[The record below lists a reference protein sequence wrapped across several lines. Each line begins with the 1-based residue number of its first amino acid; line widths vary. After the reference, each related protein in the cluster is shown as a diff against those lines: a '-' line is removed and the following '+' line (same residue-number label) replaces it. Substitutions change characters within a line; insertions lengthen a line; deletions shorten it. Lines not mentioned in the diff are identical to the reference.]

1 MFSNSVSKRVTDN
14 TRNRWTNIHLL
25 LNIMTVNHFTGSS
38 PRLTSWYLFKKK
50 RKWDQNNNIQC
61 IYVIMDQR
69 HWLQFIK
76 KSSVIFQK
84 KIKNNNNRSITVTVL
99 LLDCKYKMNLFY
111 LNKYLLKSIFLFL
124 NLDFHKIIRYQ
135 DIYWTIILFSEKSYF
150 FPLSLNHWHLQRLSI
165 MNARKV
171 EHAILQASRFLS
183 R

>member
-38 PRLTSWYLFKKK
+38 PRLTSWYLLKKK
-50 RKWDQNNNIQC
+50 ENEIKITTYNV
-61 IYVIMDQR
+61 YVIMDQR

-76 KSSVIFQK
+76 NSSVIF
-84 KIKNNNNRSITVTVL
+84 NNNNRSITVTVL

-171 EHAILQASRFLS
+171 EHAILQASQFLS

>member
-1 MFSNSVSKRVTDN
+1 
-14 TRNRWTNIHLL
+14 
-25 LNIMTVNHFTGSS
+25 MTVNHFTGSS

-76 KSSVIFQK
+76 NSSVIFQK
-84 KIKNNNNRSITVTVL
+84 KNKNNNNRSITVTVL